1 MTGNDARLALVHF
14 SGGSDST
21 LAAAF
26 CAERFDK
33 VHLITYDR
41 FSFIGARDYT
51 LANFERLCRIYGR
64 EKFLRIICP
73 IGRWH
78 KKICYD
84 RYIYY
89 ARKYGLAVT
98 SLAFCKLSMHW
109 YSTVY
114 CIENSIKTVADGV
127 VPYMDIYPDQ
137 NAAISLGRLRRF
149 YQRFGISYENP
160 VYTVADKVEQ
170 FLYDKGITD
179 TPVVR
184 GTDEDKQVF
193 YAEQVVFALF
203 VKYYVQKHGKDGYE
217 KVLSALFGEKIDFM
231 ERVIEEWENHPSNS
245 LVERLKGVRH
255 SHGCL

>member
-26 CAERFDK
+26 CAERFEK

-41 FSFIGARDYT
+41 FSFLGARNYT
-51 LANFERLCRIYGR
+51 LPNFQRLCRIYG
-64 EKFLRIICP
+64 EKKFARVIYP
-73 IGRWH
+73 VGRWH
-78 KKICYD
+78 KEICYD
-84 RYIYY
+84 RYFYF
-89 ARKYGLAVT
+89 ARKYKLAVT

-109 YSTVY
+109 YSAVY
-114 CIENSIKTVADGV
+114 CIGNGIKTVADGV

-137 NAAISLGRLRRF
+137 NAAISLGRLREF
-149 YQRFGISYENP
+149 YQRLGISYENP
-160 VYTVADKVEQ
+160 VYAIAGKVEQ
-170 FLYDKGITD
+170 LLYDKGIID

-184 GTDEDKQVF
+184 GTEEDKQVF

-203 VKYYVQKHGKDGYE
+203 VKYYTGKHGKDAYE

-231 ERVIEEWENHPSNS
+231 KRTIEGWQNHPGSS
-245 LVERLKGVRH
+245 LVGRLKG
-255 SHGCL
+255 S